1 MMLLDI
7 EHTTKIHG
15 TTAWRAIQTTAVAM
29 HADGSGTGSS
39 LWSWVFTCI
48 KTSVNILGFRYS
60 MMCM

>member
-29 HADGSGTGSS
+29 HADGSGTSDFIYLLLLSIHLNALCQGNT
-39 LWSWVFTCI
+39 LPQ
-48 KTSVNILGFRYS
+48 NIQG
-60 MMCM
+60 